1 MSHTTEADYKK
12 QIEDLR
18 ELHRQAVESAQQA
31 VEETLKAHDQCC
43 SDLCYYNTGNYYATI
58 EDRTNG

>member
-18 ELHRQAVESAQQA
+18 ELHRQAVESGAQQA
-31 VEETLKAHDQCC
+31 AEETLKAHDR
-43 SDLCYYNTGNYYATI
+43 SATDHGI
-58 EDRTNG
+58 